1 MWKRRRFTAVVVAR
15 HRWNADSAPGGLNS
29 MNVAKRSRSGMA
41 LPMVLGAITLIGT
54 LIAGVM
60 YLATQDYRVGANS
73 LNETRAE
80 AAAEMGLNRLTTDWD
95 QTKNTTMATG
105 DTWRKNY
112 TDPNGATVSVF
123 VTRLPGPFFWAVSDA
138 QTRGNALQ
146 YGSRRRYGSLFR
158 LNTPAVN
165 FLGAVTAAGNI
176 RVSGNVNVNGNDSTP
191 PAWSCSNT
199 KVNMPGSVI
208 TPTATST
215 VNGSVTINGNPPF
228 TTSAAAADTNTYF
241 NYGSSTYT
249 SLAAAADI
257 TLPGGNYNGMA
268 PAVTAGVCNKANTM
282 NWGDPARPGGACA
295 GYFPIIHVTGDLKVT
310 GGTGQG
316 ILLVD
321 GDLTKA
327 GNFSFY
333 GIVIARGTIRSTGN
347 SNTIYGAEMAAAI
360 DLGDAVTLAGSTS
373 IQYSSC
379 AVQQALSASSSLVTT
394 KGRAWVNLY

>member
-1 MWKRRRFTAVVVAR
+1 M
-15 HRWNADSAPGGLNS
+15 SAT
-29 MNVAKRSRSGMA
+29 MRSRTGLA

-60 YLATQDYRVGANS
+60 FLATQDYRVGANT
-73 LNETRAE
+73 LNESRAE

-95 QTKNTTMATG
+95 PSKNTTTVAG
-105 DTWRKNY
+105 DTLRKNY
-112 TDPNGATVSVF
+112 TDVGGASVSVF
-123 VTRLPGPFFWAVSDA
+123 VTRLPGPFFWAVSEA

-176 RVSGNVNVNGNDSTP
+176 RVSGSVTVSGNDSTP
-191 PAWSCSNT
+191 TGWSCTGT
-199 KVNMPGSVI
+199 KTNMPGSVI

-215 VNGSVTINGNPPF
+215 VNGSVSISGNPPF
-228 TTSAAAADTNTYF
+228 TTSAAAGDTNTYF

-249 SLAAAADI
+249 TLAAAADI
-257 TLPGGNYNGMA
+257 TLPGGNYTGMG
-268 PAVTAGVCNKANTM
+268 PALTGTACNKASSL
-282 NWGDPARPGGACA
+282 NWGDPTRPGGACA
-295 GYFPIIHVTGDLKVT
+295 SYFPIIHVTGDLKVT

-316 ILLVD
+316 ILLID
-321 GDLTKA
+321 GDFTKA

-333 GIVIARGTIRSTGN
+333 GVVIARGAIKSTG
-347 SNTIYGAEMAAAI
+347 SNNLIEGAEMAASI
-360 DLGDAVTLAGSTS
+360 DEGDAVTLAGNTQ

-379 AVQQALSASSSLVTT
+379 AVQQALSASSSLVAT

>member
-1 MWKRRRFTAVVVAR
+1 M
-15 HRWNADSAPGGLNS
+15 SATMRGRTGL
-29 MNVAKRSRSGMA
+29 A
-41 LPMVLGAITLIGT
+41 LPMVLGAITLTGT

-60 YLATQDYRVGANS
+60 YLATQDYRVGANT
-73 LNETRAE
+73 LNESRAE
-80 AAAEMGLNRLTTDWD
+80 SAAELGLNRLTTDWD
-95 QTKNTTMATG
+95 QSRNTTMVAG
-105 DTWRKNY
+105 DTIRLNY
-112 TDPNGATVSVF
+112 TDVGGASVSVF
-123 VTRLPGPFFWAVSDA
+123 VTRLPGPFFWAVSEA
-138 QTRGNALQ
+138 QTRGNSVQ

-158 LNTPAVN
+158 LNIPAVN

-176 RVSGNVNVNGNDSTP
+176 RVSGNVTVSGNDSVP
-191 PAWSCSNT
+191 NGWSCTGT
-199 KVNMPGSVI
+199 KANVPGSVI

-215 VNGSVTINGNPPF
+215 VNGSVTISGNPPF
-228 TTSAAAADTNTYF
+228 TTSAAAGDTNTYF

-249 SLAAAADI
+249 TLAAAADI
-257 TLPGGNYNGMA
+257 TLPGGNYNGMG
-268 PAVTAGVCNKANTM
+268 PALTGAACNKTSTM

-316 ILLVD
+316 ILLID
-321 GDLTKA
+321 GDFTKA

-333 GIVIARGTIRSTGN
+333 GVVIARGTIKSTGTN
-347 SNTIYGAEMAAAI
+347 NLIEGAEMAASI
-360 DLGDAVTLAGSTS
+360 DEGDAVTLAGSTK